1 MPRRG
6 FVIFLKCCVCVYV
19 SSLILK
25 TNNLKIY
32 NETFADLCKNATSFL
47 SFPTLLHLLKQFER
61 HKF

>member
-6 FVIFLKCCVCVYV
+6 FVIFLNVVCVYV

-25 TNNLKIY
+25 INNLKIY
-32 NETFADLCKNATSFL
+32 NETFADLCKDTSFL
-47 SFPTLLHLLKQFER
+47 SFPTLLHLLKQFES